1 MRRPN
6 LVLKSP
12 SMDSESSDPIMIVHP
27 PSRFS
32 KTSSGA
38 ERRLLM
44 ASRYRTDSETTDEQ
58 CIPESISEAHDSAID
73 STEDIV
79 EEEDEEI
86 LDEVEKDLT
95 KAKIQLQ
102 QTCVNQQ
109 QPLTLEIQ
117 SSTESDKTVL
127 SLKHKDDI
135 NNSVPNSP
143 GLMSLCSR

>member
-1 MRRPN
+1 MLRN
-6 LVLKSP
+6 SLS
-12 SMDSESSDPIMIVHP
+12 
-27 PSRFS
+27 
-32 KTSSGA
+32 
-38 ERRLLM
+38 
-44 ASRYRTDSETTDEQ
+44 YSETTDEQ

-79 EEEDEEI
+79 EEEDEQI

-95 KAKIQLQ
+95 KAKLQLQ
-102 QTCVNQQ
+102 QTCANQQQ

>member
-12 SMDSESSDPIMIVHP
+12 SMDSESSDPIMIVHPHP

-102 QTCVNQQ
+102 QTCANQQ
-109 QPLTLEIQ
+109 QPLTLEIRASCLRYMILQ
-117 SSTESDKTVL
+117 W
-127 SLKHKDDI
+127 
-135 NNSVPNSP
+135 
-143 GLMSLCSR
+143 

>member
-1 MRRPN
+1 MLGNP
-6 LVLKSP
+6 LKCVL
-12 SMDSESSDPIMIVHP
+12 
-27 PSRFS
+27 FFC
-32 KTSSGA
+32 
-38 ERRLLM
+38 
-44 ASRYRTDSETTDEQ
+44 SETTDEQ

-79 EEEDEEI
+79 EEEDEQI

-102 QTCVNQQ
+102 QTCANQQQ

-143 GLMSLCSR
+143 GLMSLCSRYISLSQCGKFNIFLLLRILREINLEYVKV